1 MLVLVLCFFRDA
13 ESLSGEIDLIRDDNN
28 TAVHGWL
35 STDNS
40 LYLINAPQFLLVI
53 QEVSGNDHRSAAIIH
68 LGSFDCIES
77 TASLVQA
84 AVDLCIYTCR
94 VVLLLPSSAKPTVL
108 SIIYRHL
115 FVIFCA
121 SWFNTYGDSDIILCH
136 FVCQLVFAAILWVKL
151 IETFLLCCH
160 WNTLCT

>member
-1 MLVLVLCFFRDA
+1 MHVVVSCFFRDA
-13 ESLSGEIDLIRDDNN
+13 ESLSGEIDLKRDNNN

-40 LYLINAPQFLLVI
+40 LYLINAQFLLVI
-53 QEVSGNDHRSAAIIH
+53 QEVSGNDHHSAAIIH

-94 VVLLLPSSAKPTVL
+94 VVLLLSSSAKPTVL
-108 SIIYRHL
+108 SIIYRFVRYFLHQLIQYIGWQWHNFVPFCMPAGFCRHL
-115 FVIFCA
+115 VGKTHRNVSTMLSLKYA
-121 SWFNTYGDSDIILCH
+121 L
-136 FVCQLVFAAILWVKL
+136 
-151 IETFLLCCH
+151 
-160 WNTLCT
+160 